1 MTSLQNKQRGF
12 TIIELLIVIIVI
24 GILATLVITTFSGIQ
39 RNARNR
45 TREADINALHSQLEY
60 FYGQQGYY
68 PTLDELNDDTFRS
81 TEMQGLDDGAISDPQ
96 DESATPALVAAPA
109 AEVYSYDITPDTCDN
124 DPAVGGNCTSYVLT
138 ATYEGGGTFV
148 KNSLN

>member
-1 MTSLQNKQRGF
+1 MISLKRKESGF

-45 TREADINALHSQLEY
+45 AREADINALHSQIEY
-60 FYGQQGYY
+60 YYGQNSKY
-68 PTLDELNDDTFRS
+68 PTLANLNDSAWRATNLK
-81 TEMQGLDDGAISDPQ
+81 GLDAEALTDPQ
-96 DESATPALVAAPA
+96 GADATLVSAPA
-109 AEVYSYDITPDTCDN
+109 ASAYSYAVTPVDCNNAGTD
-124 DPAVGGNCTSYVLT
+124 CTAYVLT

>member
-1 MTSLQNKQRGF
+1 MTSLQRKQQGF

-45 TREADINALHSQLEY
+45 TREADVNALHSQIEY
-60 FYGQQGYY
+60 YYGQNGNY
-68 PTLDELNDDTFRS
+68 PTLANVNDSTWRS
-81 TEMQGLDDGAISDPQ
+81 SNMQGLDDGALSDPQ
-96 DESATPALVAAPA
+96 DTSSGALVGSAQAGA
-109 AEVYSYDITPDTCDN
+109 YSYDVAPTGCDN
-124 DPAVGGNCTSYVLT
+124 GTNGDCASYVLT

>member
-1 MTSLQNKQRGF
+1 MTQLQRKQQGF

-45 TREADINALHSQLEY
+45 AREADLNALHSQVEY
-60 FYGQQGYY
+60 YYGQNGKY
-68 PTLDELNDDTFRS
+68 PSLANMNDATWRHANLK
-81 TEMQGLDDGAISDPQ
+81 GLDDGAMTDPQ
-96 DESATPALVAAPA
+96 DASSGLLVASPQASA
-109 AEVYSYDITPDTCDN
+109 YSYELTPSNCDN
-124 DPAVGGNCTSYVLT
+124 STNGDCTSYILT
-138 ATYEGGGTFV
+138 ATYEGGGSFV